1 MSMPREYW
9 LRGGGRVKVDPLG
22 QSEGVI
28 NVEDW
33 AEIGRLHKSE
43 GLAIKA
49 IARQVGVARN
59 TVRAAVALWEHTW
72 TEFVPFLD

>member
-1 MSMPREYW
+1 MT
-9 LRGGGRVKVDPLG
+9 PLG

>member
-1 MSMPREYW
+1 
-9 LRGGGRVKVDPLG
+9 
-22 QSEGVI
+22 VI